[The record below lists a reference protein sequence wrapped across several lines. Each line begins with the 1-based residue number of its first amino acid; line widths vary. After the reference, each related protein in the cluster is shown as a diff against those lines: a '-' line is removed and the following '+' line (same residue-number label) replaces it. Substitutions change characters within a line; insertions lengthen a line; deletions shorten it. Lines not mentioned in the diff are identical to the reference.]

1 MVIEI
6 LADGKR
12 VRVDGVEYVRA
23 NGGATATETWLLL
36 NRLCEE
42 YGIERKDAAIAARSG
57 RLDARLPAGKARGRR
72 CTRSEFER
80 WLNDDYMTR
89 LEA

>member
-6 LADGKR
+6 LADDR
-12 VRVDGVEYVRA
+12 VRVDGIEYVRA
-23 NGGATATETWLLL
+23 GSGQTAAPETWLLL

-42 YGIERKDAAIAARSG
+42 YGIERQDAAIAARNG
-57 RLDARLPAGKARGRR
+57 RLDARMPKGKTRGRR

-89 LEA
+89 LEG

>member
-6 LADGKR
+6 LADGNR

-23 NGGATATETWLLL
+23 KGGATAPETWLLL

-57 RLDARLPAGKARGRR
+57 RLDARMPAGKERGRR

-89 LEA
+89 LED

>member
-6 LADGKR
+6 LANDR
-12 VRVDGVEYVRA
+12 VRVDGIEYVRA
-23 NGGATATETWLLL
+23 KGGATATETWLLL

-42 YGIERKDAAIAARSG
+42 YGIERKDAALAVKAG
-57 RLDARLPAGKARGRR
+57 MLDARMPKGKTRGRR

-80 WLNDDYMTR
+80 WLNDNYMTR
-89 LEA
+89 LEV